1 MKVFLSLLF
10 FFIFPPQRKL
20 RSISISSLSSFHFLF
35 FLLLSREK
43 EGWDVLANEVKRRR
57 KLHFFATLPPLTPKK
72 RVGVGA
78 RPTPCLVLH
87 PIFIPRSQRRPKRRE
102 EAEMKDAAFLP
113 LLLFPLPILRRP
125 HGLAVK
131 SCTPLNSTMMRGK
144 LLFVHHFA
152 RCFGE
157 FFASGGVFGGTAKEI
172 LQGEGG
178 PSLRVLASSGS
189 VKSC

>member
-1 MKVFLSLLF
+1 MFLSLLF
-10 FFIFPPQRKL
+10 FFIFSPQRKL

-35 FLLLSREK
+35 FFLLSREK

-57 KLHFFATLPPLTPKK
+57 KLHFFCHIAASYPEEMGG
-72 RVGVGA
+72 GVGA

-113 LLLFPLPILRRP
+113 LLSFPLPILRRP

-131 SCTPLNSTMMRGK
+131 K
-144 LLFVHHFA
+144 LHPS
-152 RCFGE
+152 E
-157 FFASGGVFGGTAKEI
+157 FNNDERKASFRASFCSVFW
-172 LQGEGG
+172 
-178 PSLRVLASSGS
+178 
-189 VKSC
+189 